1 MMQERAFR
9 LRTDRFNST
18 ESKPHFINERC
29 FGEDFAA
36 WLREKLLRAVASV
49 SEPIQEDWGWCLIAT
64 EGKRKFTLSIGI
76 LDESIGKV
84 PAEWRVGVE
93 YERLMN
99 GILGLLRPVPEALLD
114 SVGAKLRGVL
124 ADEPTF
130 HELQDAS

>member
-1 MMQERAFR
+1 
-9 LRTDRFNST
+9 L
-18 ESKPHFINERC
+18 
-29 FGEDFAA
+29 
-36 WLREKLLRAVASV
+36 
-49 SEPIQEDWGWCLIAT
+49 GWCLIAT

-114 SVGAKLRGVL
+114 SVGPNCEAVL